1 MKTKLKDVLL
11 ALAITTVISLS
22 GIYLGYNLRESKY
35 RNNIFTFCSQD
46 APPGLF
52 SQCVLY
58 FNSIMDLLNKQ

>member
-35 RNNIFTFCSQD
+35 RDNIFTFCENNASS
-46 APPGLF
+46 GFF
-52 SQCVLY
+52 SQCV
-58 FNSIMDLLNKQ
+58 IDLNYILDVIGNK